1 MSAHDVSVKD
11 IAKQA
16 NAAMREKDE
25 TEKIESESLVAEMCE
40 EFIEKR
46 EADWITDVQTYKKTR
61 LRLLYALLPVTSYPA
76 ENAEDEYKDVRTN
89 LLRRLQER
97 ADKQPQSEKWKHNWP
112 KDHYFILNVKKG
124 EVRPAALR
132 AA

>member
-1 MSAHDVSVKD
+1 MLARNFSVND
-11 IAKQA
+11 IAKEA

-25 TEKIESESLVAEMCE
+25 TERIDSESLVADMCE

-46 EADWITDVQTYKKTR
+46 EAEWITEVQTYKKTR
-61 LRLLYALLPVTSYPA
+61 LRVLYALLPVTSNPA
-76 ENAEDEYKDVRTN
+76 ENAEDEYNDARTN

-97 ADKQPQSEKWKHNWP
+97 ANNQPQSEKWKHNSP
-112 KDHYFILNVKKG
+112 KDHYFILNVKIG